1 VAGEASRTP
10 PAGGPAAT
18 RLLFLGDV
26 VGRIT
31 RRAIRSRLRSVRRDL
46 DVHFVVANGEN
57 ASGGHGIDPDST
69 EELLDAGVDVLT
81 TGNHVWKFPAIVDV
95 LERESRLLRP
105 LNFPSDNP
113 GRGWTVQA
121 ARDGARVGVLNL
133 IGRAFMGP
141 ADCPFRA
148 ADETLAAVRAEA
160 DLVFV
165 DMHAETTSEKGAMG
179 WHLAGRVAAVV
190 GSHTHVQTADER
202 VLPGGTAFLTD
213 AGMCGP
219 IDSVIGMRREE
230 VLRRFLSQRPERFE
244 VARGRV
250 LLQGA
255 LVEVDRS
262 SGRASSIR
270 RWREEWE
277 G

>member
-1 VAGEASRTP
+1 MSADRAAATGE
-10 PAGGPAAT
+10 GAAPT

-26 VGRIT
+26 VGRVA
-31 RRAIRSRLRSVRRDL
+31 RRAIRARLRAVRKEM

-69 EELLDAGVDVLT
+69 EELLDSGVDVVT

-95 LERESRLLRP
+95 LERDSRLLRP
-105 LNFPSDNP
+105 RNFPDGNP
-113 GRGWTVQA
+113 GRGWTVQE
-121 ARDGARVGVLNL
+121 ARDGARIGVLNL

-141 ADCPFRA
+141 ADCPFRS
-148 ADETLAAVRAEA
+148 ADEVLAEA
-160 DLVFV
+160 RSQVDAVFV
-165 DMHAETTSEKGAMG
+165 DMHAETTSEKSAMG
-179 WHLAGRVAAVV
+179 WYLAGRVAAVV

-219 IDSVIGMRREE
+219 VDSVIGMRREE

-244 VARGRV
+244 VARGPV
-250 LLQGA
+250 VLQGA
-255 LVEVDRS
+255 VVEIDRG
-262 SGRASSIR
+262 SGRAASIR
-270 RWREEWE
+270 RWREDWE